1 MKNILKSNRYSL
13 VGVVLGFA
21 GVLIIYTTNF
31 VIGLL
36 LFLVGCYL
44 TIFIGP
50 RKMMDEQYKKIK
62 KPKEED

>member
-1 MKNILKSNRYSL
+1 MIKSNRYSL

-21 GVLIIYTTNF
+21 GVYIIYTANF

-44 TIFIGP
+44 AIFIGP

-62 KPKEED
+62 KPNKKD

>member
-1 MKNILKSNRYSL
+1 MKNMIKSNRYSL
-13 VGVVLGFA
+13 LGVVLAFG
-21 GVLIIYTTNF
+21 GVFMIYTVNF

-44 TIFIGP
+44 VFYFGP

-62 KPKEED
+62 KPKEGD

>member
-1 MKNILKSNRYSL
+1 MKNMIKSNRYSL
-13 VGVVLGFA
+13 LGVVLSFG
-21 GVLIIYTTNF
+21 GVFMIYTVNF

-44 TIFIGP
+44 VFYFGP

-62 KPKEED
+62 KPKEGD